1 MRQYRSM
8 TAPLKLARSN
18 VDINTLAEG
27 ASGKFAAGR
36 GKWETGHV

>member
-8 TAPLKLARSN
+8 TAPQELARSN
-18 VDINTLAEG
+18 ININTLAEG

-36 GKWETGHV
+36 GEYETGRV